1 MKKWKNN
8 NFFAALK
15 NSLNGVKNVYKNE
28 RNIRIQSAFAVI
40 AVILGIFLGISLLE
54 FGIITL
60 VIFIVFISEFFNT
73 AIENVVD
80 MIVQDYD
87 ENAKNVKDISAAAV
101 TISALM
107 SIIVGIIIFLPKI
120 LNIVK
125 LGV

>member
-40 AVILGIFLGISLLE
+40 AVILGIFLRISLLE

>member
-1 MKKWKNN
+1 MNEWKNN
-8 NFFAALK
+8 NFFTALK

-40 AVILGIFLGISLLE
+40 AVIVGIFLRISLLE

-80 MIVQDYD
+80 MIVQDYN
-87 ENAKNVKDISAAAV
+87 ENAKKVKDISAAAV

-107 SIIVGIIIFLPKI
+107 SIIVGIIIFFPKI

>member
-1 MKKWKNN
+1 
-8 NFFAALK
+8 
-15 NSLNGVKNVYKNE
+15 
-28 RNIRIQSAFAVI
+28 
-40 AVILGIFLGISLLE
+40 
-54 FGIITL
+54 
-60 VIFIVFISEFFNT
+60 
-73 AIENVVD
+73 